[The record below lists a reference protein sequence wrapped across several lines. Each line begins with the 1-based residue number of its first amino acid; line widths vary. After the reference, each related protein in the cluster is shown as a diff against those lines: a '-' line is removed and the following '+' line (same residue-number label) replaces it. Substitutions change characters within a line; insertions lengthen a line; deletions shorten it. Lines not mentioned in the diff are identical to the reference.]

1 MRAFWPFFIH
11 QDQSIKRLL
20 GIAKEEAEELINQ
33 HEKKYKDI
41 KEAIEWAVI
50 NPVHYYK
57 SMLPNINL
65 CNKDLYT

>member
-1 MRAFWPFFIH
+1 M
-11 QDQSIKRLL
+11 L
-20 GIAKEEAEELINQ
+20 GIAKEDAEELINQ
-33 HEKKYKDI
+33 HAKQKYKDI

-50 NPVHYYK
+50 NPVHDYK